1 VRWVRVKA
9 IARRHWYVL
18 LRAPQRWF
26 DVVVWPVVD
35 AVLFGSIGL
44 YFGTQSGGNG
54 EQAAGFL
61 LAGIILFHVLFQ
73 AEISLSTGF
82 MEETWSSN
90 LLNLLTTPL
99 REVEYG
105 AGVMLFG
112 LAKLAM
118 GVTTVSLVALALFA
132 FDVTSLGLAL
142 IPLVAI
148 LLVVGWA
155 IALFVIGLILRVG
168 QGAEILAW
176 GAIALIMPLSGI
188 FYPVSALPDA
198 LQPVAQALPTT
209 HVFEAA
215 RGVLAGDGLSWAQV
229 GIAAAESAVLV
240 AGAIWF
246 LVAMLAT
253 FRKRGYISRHV

>member
-1 VRWVRVKA
+1 VKWVRVKA

-26 DVVVWPVVD
+26 DVIVWPVVD

-44 YFGTQSGGNG
+44 YFGTQSGNG

-188 FYPVSALPDA
+188 FYPVSALPGG

-209 HVFEAA
+209 HIFEAA
-215 RGVLAGDGLSWAQV
+215 RGVLAGDGLSWAEV
-229 GIAAAESAVLV
+229 GVAAAESVVLV
-240 AGAIWF
+240 AGAVWF